1 MAPHLTLTPLVVQG
15 TVLLE
20 NTIYYAS
27 QLGSSRDT
35 TMKASDRIRGRLT
48 RPITLIGM
56 MGSGKSLVGR
66 QLATTLDL
74 PFVDSDQVVEEIAG
88 ISIADIFDLAGEAKF
103 REMEQRAIRETIETG
118 IVVLSVGGGA
128 VCHPDTA
135 ALLKKRSILVW
146 LKASPKTLLSR
157 IGSTASRPLLHGND
171 PLAALNNLAA
181 ARAHAYAIADIII
194 TTDGMSGTTAAN
206 TVLRALDSHL
216 AVT

>member
-1 MAPHLTLTPLVVQG
+1 MVGDKPPLKG
-15 TVLLE
+15 TVLLQ
-20 NTIYYAS
+20 NTINYAS
-27 QLGSSRDT
+27 QVSSSRDT
-35 TMKASDRIRGRLT
+35 TMKASHRIRRRLSRT
-48 RPITLIGM
+48 ITLIGM

-103 REMEQRAIRETIETG
+103 REMEQRAISETIETG

-171 PLAALNNLAA
+171 PLAALKNLAE
-181 ARAHAYAIADIII
+181 ARAGAYAIADVII

>member
-1 MAPHLTLTPLVVQG
+1 MVRRKPPLKG
-15 TVLLE
+15 TVLLQ

-56 MGSGKSLVGR
+56 MGSGKSFVGR

-103 REMEQRAIRETIETG
+103 REMEQRAISETIETG

-135 ALLKKRSILVW
+135 ALLKQRSILVW
-146 LKASPKTLLSR
+146 LKASPKNLLSR

-171 PLAALNNLAA
+171 PLAALKNLAE
-181 ARAHAYAIADIII
+181 ARAGAYAIADVII

>member
-1 MAPHLTLTPLVVQG
+1 MVGDKPPLKG
-15 TVLLE
+15 TVLLQ

-27 QLGSSRDT
+27 QVGSSRDT

-48 RPITLIGM
+48 RTITLIGM

-103 REMEQRAIRETIETG
+103 REMEQRAISETIESG
-118 IVVLSVGGGA
+118 IRVLSVGGGA

-135 ALLKKRSILVW
+135 ALLKERSTLVW
-146 LKASPKTLLSR
+146 LKASPETLLSR

-171 PLAALNNLAA
+171 PLAALKHLTE
-181 ARAHAYAIADIII
+181 ARADDYAIADVII
-194 TTDGMSGTTAAN
+194 TTDGMSGTTATNA
-206 TVLRALDSHL
+206 VLRALDSHL

>member
-1 MAPHLTLTPLVVQG
+1 MVGDKPPLKG
-15 TVLLE
+15 TVLLQ

-27 QLGSSRDT
+27 QVGSSRDT

-48 RPITLIGM
+48 RTITLIGM

-103 REMEQRAIRETIETG
+103 REMEQRAIRETVETG

-135 ALLKKRSILVW
+135 ALLKQRSILVW

-171 PLAALNNLAA
+171 PLAELKNLAE
-181 ARAHAYAIADIII
+181 ARAGAYGIADVII